1 MNIEEIKG
9 LVRLLEESKLSCLEI
24 TEGSTKIRLEK
35 NIASNAI
42 LTSSA
47 LSTVQNEAQNV
58 VPDITAPLVETKPE
72 EANQAKTMSAGTP
85 IKSPMVGVFYA
96 APSPDDVP
104 YIAVGDTVKK
114 GDVVCI
120 VEAMKLLNE
129 IVAECD
135 GVVSEICVENGDVV
149 EFGQPLFYIK

>member
-24 TEGSTKIRLEK
+24 TEGTTKIRLEK
-35 NIASNAI
+35 N
-42 LTSSA
+42 LTSDTLLTAPAFSTIPNEIQA
-47 LSTVQNEAQNV
+47 VPSTVE
-58 VPDITAPLVETKPE
+58 PSLETKIE
-72 EANQAKTMSAGTP
+72 EPNTIKEMSVGTP
-85 IKSPMVGVFYA
+85 VKSPMVGVFYA
-96 APSPDDVP
+96 APSPEEAP
-104 YIAVGDTVKK
+104 YVAVGDSVKK

-129 IVAECD
+129 IVSECD
-135 GVVSEICVENGDVV
+135 GVVSEICVENGEVV

>member
-42 LTSSA
+42 LTSST
-47 LSTVQNEAQNV
+47 LSSVQNEAQNV
-58 VPDITAPLVETKPE
+58 VSNITEPFVETKQE
-72 EANQAKTMSAGTP
+72 EANQAKTMSIGAP

-104 YIAVGDTVKK
+104 YVAVGDSVKK

-135 GVVSEICVENGDVV
+135 GVISEICVKNGDVV
-149 EFGQPLFYIK
+149 EFGQP